1 MPSQEYPRMMYRG
14 EADLEAADNVGAEE
28 HLIVN
33 DDEEKEAALK
43 EGYRLSLD
51 ESKDESEDKPKA
63 EKKSAKPKGDKK
75 PAE

>member
-1 MPSQEYPRMMYRG
+1 MMYRG
-14 EADLEAADNVGAEE
+14 EADLEAADNVSAEE

-33 DDEEKEAALK
+33 NDEEKEAALK

-51 ESKDESEDKPKA
+51 ESKDESGDKPKA
-63 EKKSAKPKGDKK
+63 EKKPAKPKGDKK